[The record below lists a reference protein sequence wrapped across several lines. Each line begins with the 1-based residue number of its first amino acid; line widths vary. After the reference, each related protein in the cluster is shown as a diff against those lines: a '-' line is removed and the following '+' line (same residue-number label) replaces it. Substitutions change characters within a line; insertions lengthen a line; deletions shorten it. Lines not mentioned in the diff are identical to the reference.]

1 MAEKRVR
8 FGIMGCANIAHK
20 MCRAIALSQNS
31 ILHAIGSRSFDKAS
45 RFAVETVFSGKI
57 YGSYEALLDDPDVD
71 AVYMPLPTTLHVRWA
86 VLAAEKGKHVL
97 LEKPAALNL
106 SELDEILHACDSN
119 GVQFMDATMW
129 MHHPRTDE
137 MKTLLSDIQRFGQL
151 KTVGTL
157 LT

>member
-1 MAEKRVR
+1 M
-8 FGIMGCANIAHK
+8 
-20 MCRAIALSQNS
+20 
-31 ILHAIGSRSFDKAS
+31 
-45 RFAVETVFSGKI
+45 
-57 YGSYEALLDDPDVD
+57 
-71 AVYMPLPTTLHVRWA
+71 
-86 VLAAEKGKHVL
+86 L

-137 MKTLLSDIQRFGQL
+137 MKTFPSDIQRFGEL